1 MTHLSDEAVA
11 AFADGVLSGTARE
24 RAGRHCAECA
34 ECNHAVA
41 VQREAVWALRAAPA
55 PALSSDLLDR
65 LRNVP
70 ATTPIRTVPTMVDP
84 DGTMMFASF
93 GAAAALVPQPRRER
107 HLRPFVS
114 TTAVMAVAAAI
125 TAGSVVISRGDDAP
139 TRTVP
144 GTSVTDRLPAQ
155 LAAHVERPVGH

>member
-11 AFADGVLSGTARE
+11 AFADDVLRGGAHE
-24 RAGRHCAECA
+24 RAKRHCAECA

-55 PALSSDLLDR
+55 PALSSDLLER
-65 LRNVP
+65 LRSVP
-70 ATTPIRTVPTMVDP
+70 STTPIRTVPTSIDP
-84 DGTMMFASF
+84 DGTVMFASF
-93 GAAAALVPQPRRER
+93 GAAALVPQPRRER
-107 HLRPFVS
+107 NLRPFVS

-125 TAGSVVISRGDDAP
+125 TAGSVAISRSDRP
-139 TRTVP
+139 TQTGP

-155 LAAHVERPVGH
+155 LAAHVERPAGR

>member
-11 AFADGVLSGTARE
+11 AFADNVLRGTARD
-24 RAGRHCAECA
+24 RAKRHCAECA

-55 PALSSDLLDR
+55 PCLSSDLLDR

-70 ATTPIRTVPTMVDP
+70 TTTPIRTVPTTIDS

-93 GAAAALVPQPRRER
+93 GAAALVPEPRRER
-107 HLRPFVS
+107 NLRPFMS
-114 TTAVMAVAAAI
+114 TTAVMAVAAAL
-125 TAGSVVISRGDDAP
+125 TVGSVAFSHADDSPAH
-139 TRTVP
+139 TRP
-144 GTSVTDRLPAQ
+144 GTSVTDLLPAQ
-155 LAAHVERPVGH
+155 LAAHVERPAGR